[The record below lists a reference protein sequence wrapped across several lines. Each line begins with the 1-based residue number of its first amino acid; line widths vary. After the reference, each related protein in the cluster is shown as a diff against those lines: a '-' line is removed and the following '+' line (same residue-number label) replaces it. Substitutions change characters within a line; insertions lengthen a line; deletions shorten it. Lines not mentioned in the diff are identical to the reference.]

1 MEWETPDGWQ
11 WLSLLAGSLRPLF
24 GSGPAPEKLFRPGC
38 AWEELI
44 RLSGDH
50 LMTPA
55 LAASLLGHPEIPL
68 DVRDYF
74 KAILAMNGARNVQI
88 RAAICGLVPALNALD
103 VQPVLLKGAAMLI
116 GEIHRYPAIRV
127 LGDVDMLVPRPRL
140 AACIEACAAIGYI
153 PVPGHATA
161 HHATPQLNRETGCEI
176 ELHHA
181 PVMRHLRAMLPA
193 AGMLG
198 RARTLSIDGAIVAL
212 PCPTD
217 MAVHAIL
224 HSELADQYAALHRIS
239 FRTLTDLAALQRGG
253 DPPDWAEVGD
263 RLTRHGH
270 RRAWETMRSQLA
282 TLLDIHVGAGPVAAL
297 PEAYRRKAVDPAFRR
312 LDGLRFRARRRL
324 DRFVGEPTTALEVLR
339 PGWWKRRW
347 DEIAAL
353 RR

>member
-1 MEWETPDGWQ
+1 MRRQAARQTLTQVLQEPRNKDMSETSD
-11 WLSLLAGSLRPLF
+11 
-24 GSGPAPEKLFRPGC
+24 EK
-38 AWEELI
+38 
-44 RLSGDH
+44 SQV
-50 LMTPA
+50 
-55 LAASLLGHPEIPL
+55 PEIS
-68 DVRDYF
+68 DVRP
-74 KAILAMNGARNVQI
+74 NVF
-88 RAAICGLVPALNALD
+88 LPDTPLPETD
-103 VQPVLLKGAAMLI
+103 
-116 GEIHRYPAIRV
+116 RV
-127 LGDVDMLVPRPRL
+127 
-140 AACIEACAAIGYI
+140 
-153 PVPGHATA
+153 
-161 HHATPQLNRETGCEI
+161 
-176 ELHHA
+176 
-181 PVMRHLRAMLPA
+181 
-193 AGMLG
+193 
-198 RARTLSIDGAIVAL
+198 
-212 PCPTD
+212 
-217 MAVHAIL
+217 AIL

>member
-1 MEWETPDGWQ
+1 MAQERPDAWEM
-11 WLSLLAGSLRPLF
+11 LSLLAACLRPLF
-24 GSGPAPEKLFRPGC
+24 GTGAAPDALFRPAFG
-38 AWEELI
+38 WEELI
-44 RLSGDH
+44 RVSGDH

-55 LAASLLGHPEIPL
+55 LACSLRGHPDLPS

-74 KAILAMNGARNVQI
+74 DAILTMNRARNAQI
-88 RAAICGLVPALNALD
+88 RRAIMGLAPALNALD
-103 VQPVLLKGAAMLI
+103 VRPVLLKGAAMLI
-116 GEIHRYPAIRV
+116 GGIHRDPAIRA
-127 LGDVDMLVPRPRL
+127 LGDVDMLVPEARL
-140 AACIEACAAIGYI
+140 AACVEACAAIGYN
-153 PVPGHATA
+153 PLPGHATA

-176 ELHHA
+176 ELHRE

-193 AGMLG
+193 ATMLA
-198 RARTLSIDGAIVAL
+198 RAHPLPLEGAVIAL

-224 HSELADQYAALHRIS
+224 HSELADQYAALRRLS
-239 FRTLTDLAALQRGG
+239 FRTLTDLAALQTSG

-270 RRAWETMRSQLA
+270 RRTWETMRSQLA
-282 TLLDIHVGAGPVAAL
+282 TLLDIHVGKGPIAAL
-297 PEAYRRKAVDPAFRR
+297 PDAYRRKAVDPAYGR

-324 DRFVGEPTTALEVLR
+324 DRFVAEPTTALEVLR

-347 DEIAAL
+347 DEIAAP